1 MNYIINNTNGGQTDP
16 YEQDDNEEREKE
28 IERLKPNGE
37 QDRIDREEARI
48 ADAPEQDDEEGGDGR
63 SRV

>member
-1 MNYIINNTNGGQTDP
+1 MTGRMKDIASNGYETDP
-16 YEQDDNEEREKE
+16 MDDNEKREKE

-48 ADAPEQDDEEGGDGR
+48 ADEPDEDDEESQDNE
-63 SRV
+63 S